1 MMRRSQ
7 AEKIEIIHLVE
18 HSDLSISKT
27 LDELDVPRSTFYRWY
42 QRYQDEGLDG
52 MADLKARPRQFWNR
66 IPDIVRDHVVQIAL
80 EHPDK
85 SARQLAW
92 HITDMEGYFISES
105 SVYRILKGFDLI
117 SSPVFQ
123 MVSAKDKY
131 EKPTKRVN
139 ELWQTDFT
147 YMRVIGW
154 GWYYLSTVLDDYS
167 RYILA
172 WKLCKTMGA
181 RDVED
186 TLEMALART
195 DLDRVEVRHRP
206 RLLSDN
212 GPCYLSGELKKYLKR
227 NDIDHI
233 RGAPYH
239 PMTQGKIE
247 RYHRS
252 MKNVIKLR
260 NYEYPW
266 ELEQALGKFVEYYNK
281 HRYHESLDNL
291 TPEDVYFGREEK
303 VKTRREKIKEAT
315 LMHRRKWNLGAQRTW
330 PVSLNPK
337 VEILS

>member
-7 AEKIEIIHLVE
+7 AEKIEVIHLVE
-18 HSDLSISKT
+18 HSELPINRT
-27 LDELDVPRSTFYRWY
+27 LEELDVPRSTFYRWY
-42 QRYQDEGLDG
+42 QRYQDEGFDG
-52 MADLKARPRQFWNR
+52 VADLKPRPRQFWNR
-66 IPDIVRDHVVQIAL
+66 IPDIVRDQVVQIAL

-85 SARQLAW
+85 SPRQLAW
-92 HITDMEGYFISES
+92 HITDTEGYFISES
-105 SVYRILKGFDLI
+105 SVYRILKGFDLV

-131 EKPTKRVN
+131 EKPTRRVN

-147 YMRVIGW
+147 YMRVQGW

-186 TLEMALART
+186 TLEMALAKT
-195 DLDRVEVRHRP
+195 DLDRVKVRHRP

-227 NDIDHI
+227 KDIAHI

-239 PMTQGKIE
+239 PIAKIE

-266 ELEQALGKFVEYYNK
+266 ELEHAIGEFVEYYNK

-291 TPEDVYFGREEK
+291 TPEDVYCGREQK
-303 VKTRREKIKEAT
+303 IKTRREKIKEAT
-315 LMHRRKWNLGAQRTW
+315 LRHRRKWNLGVQGEW
-330 PVSLNPK
+330 PMSLNPQGK
-337 VEILS
+337 LLS